1 MKIAILGGSFNPVH
15 LGHLHIA
22 EQTQSLLGYEKI
34 FFVPAYISP
43 FKEKPMEVSNSERI
57 RVLKK
62 ALQYNRDFQ
71 IENIEIKRKGLS
83 YTYDTVLYLN
93 QKYKKKLQS
102 EEGIFQKI
110 GLILG
115 ADLLPDFHKWH
126 KYEKLAEMVHFIL
139 AKRHGSKIMEK
150 DVEVQKAI
158 EGFPFPHSLLENTF
172 MDISSTDIREKIQK
186 GEDWQDFL
194 PKSSVKYI
202 EKKGLYA

>member
-34 FFVPAYISP
+34 LFVPAYISP

-62 ALQYNRDFQ
+62 ALQYNRHFQ

-93 QKYKKKLQS
+93 QKYKKKLQK

-110 GLILG
+110 G
-115 ADLLPDFHKWH
+115 
-126 KYEKLAEMVHFIL
+126 
-139 AKRHGSKIMEK
+139 
-150 DVEVQKAI
+150 
-158 EGFPFPHSLLENTF
+158 
-172 MDISSTDIREKIQK
+172 
-186 GEDWQDFL
+186 
-194 PKSSVKYI
+194 
-202 EKKGLYA
+202 